1 MNQLNVDQVR
11 QHATILGWLHIAI
24 NALTLVLGCFLFALL
39 LGIGLITND
48 QVAFSVLGVTGTA
61 VGTLLVLLAL
71 PGIVAGYGL
80 LRRRDW
86 GRILALVVGF
96 LGLFNFPLGTAIGI
110 YTFWVLL
117 QESATDCFAA

>member
-24 NALTLVLGCFLFALL
+24 NALTLVHGCFLFALL